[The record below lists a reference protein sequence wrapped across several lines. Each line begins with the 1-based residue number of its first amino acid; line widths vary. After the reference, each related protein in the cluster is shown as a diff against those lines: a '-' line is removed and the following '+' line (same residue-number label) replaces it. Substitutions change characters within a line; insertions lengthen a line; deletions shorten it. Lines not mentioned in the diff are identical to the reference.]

1 MAAILLTPPEAEPL
15 SVTDAKEYLRVETSD
30 DDVLIASLI
39 AAARSHVEALSRCVL
54 LTQTWRLALDGWP
67 PDGCIKPRL
76 APLNTVTAAR
86 VYDEA
91 GAAHVIDPENF
102 VLDAAQG
109 VIAVRPCSLPQPG
122 RAIAGIEIDV
132 AAGFGYGE
140 HSRPS
145 FSSTIPRKDKIQRPR
160 ALGAP
165 RSGSPPPQSLQA
177 RRIIREYPEQDRSS
191 FADKAESRA
200 RPKKNAED

>member
-15 SVTDAKEYLRVETSD
+15 SVTDAKAYLRVETSD

-91 GAAHVIDPENF
+91 GAAHAIDPENF

-132 AAGFGYGE
+132 AAGFGDASSDVPPALTQALRMLLAHWYDNRGLIAIGA
-140 HSRPS
+140 SIAVMPPS
-145 FSSTIPRKDKIQRPR
+145 VNALISSHRV
-160 ALGAP
+160 L
-165 RSGSPPPQSLQA
+165 SL
-177 RRIIREYPEQDRSS
+177 
-191 FADKAESRA
+191 
-200 RPKKNAED
+200 